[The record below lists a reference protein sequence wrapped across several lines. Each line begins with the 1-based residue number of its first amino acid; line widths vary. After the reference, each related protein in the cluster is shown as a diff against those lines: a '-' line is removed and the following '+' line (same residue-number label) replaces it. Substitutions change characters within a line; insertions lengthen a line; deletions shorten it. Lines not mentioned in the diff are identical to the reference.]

1 MALNDSIDSAEI
13 DKFNRMA
20 EGWWDPEGDMKPLH
34 RMNPVRLDYIRDH
47 IAAQY
52 GRDPAAIRAFDGLDV
67 VDVGCG
73 AGLLCEP
80 MARLGANVTGV
91 DASPEAIAA
100 ARAHSETHGIAATYR
115 NDTAA
120 ALREEGAQ
128 FDAVLAMEIV
138 EHVADLPAFLAD
150 VAALAK
156 PGALIFLSTLN
167 RTAKSYALAIGAAE
181 YLLRWLPR
189 GTHDWNRFVTPKELE
204 VALVAAGLTVVDD
217 TGFAYAP
224 LRDRWDRSADKA
236 VNYAMVAEKPL

>member
-1 MALNDSIDSAEI
+1 MNDSLDAAEI
-13 DKFNRMA
+13 GKFDRMA
-20 EGWWDPEGDMKPLH
+20 ETWWDAEGDMKPLH

-47 IAAQY
+47 LCAQY
-52 GRDPAAIRAFDGLDV
+52 GRDPSAIRALDGLSG

-80 MARLGANVTGV
+80 MARLGASVTGV
-91 DASPEAIAA
+91 DASAEAIGA
-100 ARAHSETHGIAATYR
+100 ARIHAEAHGIDVRYR

-120 ALREEGAQ
+120 VLREEGAE

-138 EHVADLPAFLAD
+138 EHVADLPSFLAD

-156 PGALIFLSTLN
+156 PGALVFLSTLN

-189 GTHDWNRFVTPKELE
+189 GTHDWNRFVTPSELE
-204 VALVAAGLTVVDD
+204 AALVEAGLSVVDD
-217 TGFAYAP
+217 TGFTYAP
-224 LRDRWDRSADKA
+224 VRDRWDRSTDKA
-236 VNYAMVAEKPL
+236 VNYAMVAEKPR